1 MQKEFLVSVACGLL
15 SAIMT
20 SAILLNSGVGII
32 LGYLGL
38 LPIMSVGLA
47 TGLRYL
53 TITSCVC
60 IASLLLFSNQAQV
73 TLYFFSMVIPSFL
86 MCYLVLNRQYI
97 NNISSDWRDIGHVVS
112 AMTVLAIIYL
122 LAGAAFLTE
131 GSYDLENHIK
141 GMLNKIFSERMQ
153 IASVLDRKLLIS
165 TIIPYF
171 PALIAS
177 SWLIMILINAVLAQ
191 SLLTKIHKN
200 IRPRVK
206 YSLLFAPQWT
216 YWVFTFFGLAS
227 LFGSGKIE
235 FITQNA
241 CLISAIPFFLIGL
254 TVFNHLAKRTK
265 APKTILFIF
274 YIFLSISSWAIAI
287 CTIIGFFEE
296 WLKLREKYKRE

>member
-1 MQKEFLVSVACGLL
+1 MQKEFLVSVAGGLL

-32 LGYLGL
+32 LGYFGL
-38 LPIMSVGLA
+38 LPIMLVGFSS
-47 TGLRYL
+47 GIRYL
-53 TITSCVC
+53 TIASCFCVV
-60 IASLLLFSNQAQV
+60 SLILFSSQAQA
-73 TLYFFSMVIPSFL
+73 TLHFFSIVIPSIL
-86 MCYLVLNRQYI
+86 ICYLVLNRQYI
-97 NNISSDWRDIGHVVS
+97 NDKSSRWREIGEAVS

-122 LAGAAFLTE
+122 LAGAAFLTD
-131 GSYDLENHIK
+131 GSYNLESQIREI
-141 GMLNKIFSERMQ
+141 LNKIFSERMQ
-153 IASVLDRKLLIS
+153 IASALDRKLLIS

-177 SWLIMILINAVLAQ
+177 SWLIMILINAVIAQ
-191 SLLTKIHKN
+191 SILIKIDKN

-206 YSLLFAPQWT
+206 YSLLLAPQWV
-216 YWVFTFFGLAS
+216 YWVFTIFGVIS

-241 CLISAIPFFLIGL
+241 CLISAIPFFLLGL
-254 TVFNHLAKRTK
+254 TVFNHLARRTR
-265 APKTILFIF
+265 APRTVLFIF

-296 WLKLREKYKRE
+296 WLRLREKYT